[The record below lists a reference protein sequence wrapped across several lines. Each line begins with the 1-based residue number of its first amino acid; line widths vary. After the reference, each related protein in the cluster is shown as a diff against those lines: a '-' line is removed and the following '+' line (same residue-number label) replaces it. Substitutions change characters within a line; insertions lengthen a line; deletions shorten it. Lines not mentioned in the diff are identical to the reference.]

1 MTTIPADLK
10 EAMRQRLKLPQYA
23 ALRALVTA
31 GRPMTVAE
39 VAAAIGVSGSAAYKI
54 VQCLYWKKLLRRSS
68 PPRRGG
74 PVNRKGVTY
83 RIR

>member
-1 MTTIPADLK
+1 MTTIPPDLK

-23 ALRALVTA
+23 AMRALVTA

-39 VAAAIGVSGSAAYKI
+39 ISVALGVSVSAAYKI
-54 VQCLYWKKLLRRSS
+54 GACLFDKQLVRRSS
-68 PPRRGG
+68 PPSRGG
-74 PVNRKGVTY
+74 AKDRASVTY